1 MRFPYV
7 TWALFLAI
15 RFSKRL
21 VAPWVLVTGW
31 DNPRDNNGSP
41 SGLFGV
47 NFTPTDTFA
56 LASNIVV
63 GPEQTHN
70 TRQPTFYLEQRRH
83 DQANGSSHASRGIHV
98 WYGAKRID
106 ADGR

>member
-1 MRFPYV
+1 MRFHFV
-7 TWALFLAI
+7 TWARLFSYPFLKTLTASVGI
-15 RFSKRL
+15 
-21 VAPWVLVTGW
+21 VTGW

-47 NFTPTDTFA
+47 TFTPTDSFA

-70 TRQPTFYLEQRRH
+70 TNDPRFTWSNVATIKPMDPLTRLAGVHRWF
-83 DQANGSSHASRGIHV
+83 
-98 WYGAKRID
+98 
-106 ADGR
+106 